1 MSVILYGLKN
11 CDSCKKA
18 LKAFQNAGREVAF
31 RDIRLD
37 AISKV
42 QLQKWLAML
51 GRDKLLNT
59 RSTTWRGL
67 GEEER
72 KVERDEDVID
82 LLEKYPTLVK
92 RPVIEYDGQVYVG
105 WSKVEQ
111 GIFIKAT
118 GKISPRSK

>member
-1 MSVILYGLKN
+1 MSLTLYGLKN

-18 LKAFQNAGREVAF
+18 LKALQSAGREVSF
-31 RDIRLD
+31 KDVRLD
-37 AISKV
+37 GISKAR
-42 QLQKWLAML
+42 LEEWLAAL

-67 GEEER
+67 GEDER

-105 WSKVEQ
+105 WSKMEQ
-111 GIFIKAT
+111 AVFF
-118 GKISPRSK
+118 